1 MRTSILA
8 GLGAFCLAA
17 AASADDTKPPQIS
30 DVRTAIR
37 GNQVQVEAWI
47 TDETGVLSA
56 ACHHRTPGGRVEVSP
71 MVKSDLDD
79 TFRVSFAG
87 GPETEYW
94 IEASDLLGNG
104 PATYGSAS
112 KAFVVGGKAAPER
125 KVAKAGPPPRK
136 PEPSPRKAE
145 PRPQREEKPELVAK
159 QSEPPAIRHTKA
171 STPPPEGRDYTVR
184 TRIQSDSPVAVAV
197 LQSRQQGTATFTNT
211 PLSRAEGDTWEAQ
224 IPAAMARGTVE
235 YFIAAKNQAG
245 QMTRQGDGDAK
256 TPYTLTFK
264 SSAAP
269 ATVSASAVAAGRTSG
284 SFVFTDDPPA
294 RVAPGRPIL
303 VRVQVVPP
311 TDKGEMPDRVAVLWR
326 GNDAQDQ
333 LTDMVRDE
341 TGGWGGFKAELPA
354 QEEGALFFQ
363 IVACD
368 ATTTRCGIDTGS
380 RRKWHA
386 TAVASQA
393 GAARPLP
400 LDAVSTKA
408 PPSLPE

>member
-1 MRTSILA
+1 MRPTILA
-8 GLGAFCLAA
+8 GSIALCLAA
-17 AASADDTKPPQIS
+17 GARADDTRPPQIS
-30 DVRTAIR
+30 DVRAAVK
-37 GNQVQVEAWI
+37 GNRVQVEARI

-56 ACHHRTPGGRVEVSP
+56 VCQHRSPGGRVESSP
-71 MVKSDLDD
+71 MVKSELDD
-79 TFRVSFAG
+79 TFRVAFPG

-104 PATYGSAS
+104 PSTYGSAS
-112 KAFVVGGKAAPER
+112 KALVVGGKPAPDRSVAQAEPPAPKR
-125 KVAKAGPPPRK
+125 EKREARREARPPPEPVAKA
-136 PEPSPRKAE
+136 
-145 PRPQREEKPELVAK
+145 
-159 QSEPPAIRHTKA
+159 SEPPVIQHSKVRA
-171 STPPPEGRDYTVR
+171 SPPEGRDYTVR
-184 TRIQSDSPVAVAV
+184 TKIVSDSPVAVAV
-197 LQSRQQGTATFTNT
+197 LQSRPQGTATFTNT
-211 PLSRAEGDTWEAQ
+211 PLSKGDGDTWEAQ
-224 IPAAMARGTVE
+224 IPATMAKGTVE

-256 TPYTLTFK
+256 TPFTLTFK
-264 SSAAP
+264 A
-269 ATVSASAVAAGRTSG
+269 SASTPQPSAVPAVAAGRTSG
-284 SFVFTDDPPA
+284 PFVFTDDPPA
-294 RVAPGRPIL
+294 RVAPGRPVL

-311 TDKGEMPDRVAVLWR
+311 TDNGEMPDRVAVLWR

-341 TGGWGGFKAELPA
+341 TGGWGGFKAELPP

-368 ATTTRCGIDTGS
+368 ATTTRCGVDTGS
-380 RRKWHA
+380 KRKWHA

-393 GAARPLP
+393 GVAKPLP

>member
-1 MRTSILA
+1 MRTTILA
-8 GLGAFCLAA
+8 GFGALCLAA
-17 AASADDTKPPQIS
+17 GARADDTTPPQIS
-30 DVRTAIR
+30 DVRAGVR
-37 GNQVQVEAWI
+37 GNQVQVEARI

-56 ACHHRTPGGRVEVSP
+56 TCHHRAPGGRVEASP
-71 MVKSDLDD
+71 MVKNELDD
-79 TFRVSFAG
+79 TFRVSFPG

-104 PATYGSAS
+104 PSTYGSAA
-112 KAFVVGGKAAPER
+112 KAFVVGGKAAPDSS
-125 KVAKAGPPPRK
+125 VAKAEPPPRK
-136 PEPSPRKAE
+136 AARA
-145 PRPQREEKPELVAK
+145 QREPKPQPQPVAK
-159 QSEPPAIRHTKA
+159 ASEPPAIQHGKVRA
-171 STPPPEGRDYTVR
+171 PPPEGRDYTVR
-184 TRIQSDSPVAVAV
+184 TKIVSDSPVAVAV
-197 LQSRQQGTATFTNT
+197 LQSRPQGTATFTNT
-211 PLSRAEGDTWEAQ
+211 PLSRTEGDTWEAQ

-264 SSAAP
+264 SAGATSTPTGSAAP
-269 ATVSASAVAAGRTSG
+269 AVASGRSSG
-284 SFVFTDDPPA
+284 PFVFTDDPPA

-311 TDKGEMPDRVAVLWR
+311 TDNGEMPDRVAVLWR

-341 TGGWGGFKAELPA
+341 TGGWGGFKAELPP

-368 ATTTRCGIDTGS
+368 ATTTRCGVDTGS
-380 RRKWHA
+380 KRKWHA

-393 GAARPLP
+393 GARRPLP